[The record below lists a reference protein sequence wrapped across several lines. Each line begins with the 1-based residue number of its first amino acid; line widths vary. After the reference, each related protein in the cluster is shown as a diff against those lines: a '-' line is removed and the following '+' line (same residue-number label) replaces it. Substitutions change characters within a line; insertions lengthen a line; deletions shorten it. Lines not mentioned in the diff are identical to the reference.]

1 MNAIAVG
8 DVFRDKYGGQNNPRT
23 IQIVEILGSGVRAR
37 VLTDADGRVPDPP
50 RFTTIKF
57 STLKNGYRIET
68 DKSESA

>member
-8 DVFRDKYGGQNNPRT
+8 DVFRDKYGGPNNPRT
-23 IQIVEILGSGVRAR
+23 IQIVEIFPNGVRAQVR
-37 VLTDADGRVPDPP
+37 TDADGKVPDPP

-57 STLKNGYRIET
+57 STLKNGYRVET